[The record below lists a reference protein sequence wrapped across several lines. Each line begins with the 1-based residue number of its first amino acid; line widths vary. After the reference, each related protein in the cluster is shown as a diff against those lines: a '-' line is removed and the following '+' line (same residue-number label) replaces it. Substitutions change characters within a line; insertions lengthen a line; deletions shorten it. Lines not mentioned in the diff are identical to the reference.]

1 MGEWIFFSFILGIGL
16 AADAFSVSVADAFS
30 HPEMGRPKR
39 LLTAGVFGG
48 FQMAM
53 PLIGWLLV
61 RTAEDVFSA
70 LERAVPWIAMIILTV
85 LGTRM
90 IAESLRG
97 DADPEADGGSL
108 LWQGLA
114 TSIDALS
121 AGLTMSS
128 FDAGRAFATSLII
141 GAFIDILGG
150 TLIIENIFGI
160 PGIGNLY
167 VTSINLRDYNFFMA
181 LNIFYTLIG
190 LTSGIVIDIS
200 YGFIDPRIRMGSKK

>member
-141 GAFIDILGG
+141 GAVTFGLCLAGLFLGRRLG
-150 TLIIENIFGI
+150 KHQKLQRYAGIIGGAVLI
-160 PGIGNLY
+160 
-167 VTSINLRDYNFFMA
+167 
-181 LNIFYTLIG
+181 LIG
-190 LTSGIVIDIS
+190 I
-200 YGFIDPRIRMGSKK
+200 RIAWNGVL